1 MNQSFLVGRLTRK
14 PELKTTQNG
23 VSVCTFGVAVQR
35 AGKKDEADFLN
46 IVAWRGL
53 ADICAK
59 YLVKGQQVAICG
71 EIRTRTY
78 EAKEGGKR
86 MVTEIYAND
95 VVFLGKPKESRKTD
109 DPEFGDILNTDEDMP
124 F

>member
-1 MNQSFLVGRLTRK
+1 MTRK
-14 PELKTTQNG
+14 PELKTTKNG

-35 AGKKDEADFLN
+35 TGKKDEADFLN

-78 EAKEGGKR
+78 ETKEGGKKTA
-86 MVTEIYAND
+86 TEIYAND
-95 VVFLGKPKESRKTD
+95 VVFLGKPKESGKTD
-109 DPEFGDILNTDEDMP
+109 DSEFENILDTDDDMP